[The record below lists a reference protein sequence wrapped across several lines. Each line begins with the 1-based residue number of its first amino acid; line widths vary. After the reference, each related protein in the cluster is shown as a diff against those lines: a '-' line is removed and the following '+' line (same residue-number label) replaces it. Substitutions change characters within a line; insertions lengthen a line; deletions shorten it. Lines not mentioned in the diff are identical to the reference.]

1 MGGGVI
7 AKIINMRQS
16 KKSKQEREY
25 VDANI
30 YIILQVRD
38 LALSDI

>member
-7 AKIINMRQS
+7 AKIINAPV